1 MSTRSLEKV
10 VSEDFELEK
19 KINPSVKIQNGIS
32 LKKVLCCIFFLLK
45 IQLL

>member
-19 KINPSVKIQNGIS
+19 KINPSVKIQNGGENY
-32 LKKVLCCIFFLLK
+32 IFKMTFL
-45 IQLL
+45 